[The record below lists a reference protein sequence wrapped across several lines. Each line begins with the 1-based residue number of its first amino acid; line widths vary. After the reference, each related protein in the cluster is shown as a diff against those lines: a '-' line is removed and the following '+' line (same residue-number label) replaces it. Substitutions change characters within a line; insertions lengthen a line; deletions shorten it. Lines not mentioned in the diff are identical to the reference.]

1 MESILPII
9 VGILFVVIQAV
20 KSSKKKEAA
29 RQRQAQVSHRETT
42 FSSQPR
48 EKTAFEKWL
57 ESLETQEPDEFE
69 EEKVEKRSLEQILY
83 PARQERFVEGESVF
97 QSSAE
102 TQTSVESTLA
112 ALNENQSE
120 EEKEAFSEHGKK
132 KHKLFDENFDIK
144 KGIIFSEIFAPKY
157 E

>member
-1 MESILPII
+1 MESILPI
-9 VGILFVVIQAV
+9 VIGLV
-20 KSSKKKEAA
+20 IIIIKIMNSDKKKGAA
-29 RQRQAQVSHRETT
+29 RQRQTQVPHRETT

-69 EEKVEKRSLEQILY
+69 EEKVEERSVEQVLY
-83 PARQERFVEGESVF
+83 PARREQFVEGESVF
-97 QSSAE
+97 QSLAD

-112 ALNENQSE
+112 SLNESQSE

-144 KGIIFSEIFAPKY
+144 KGIIFSEIFAPKF